1 MSAKERAAKEEPSPK
16 RILVLDRKPDD
27 LGRLHRFLDEN
38 GYEIVEAQGTPEAM
52 QMLRAG
58 EVDLLVLDA
67 SDPEVDG
74 LALCEEM
81 HGDSQT
87 AAMPIIVVTDSKAA
101 EDGMTALHCGADD
114 FISRPL
120 KMAPLLVR
128 VRMLLRIKELND
140 GVLASN
146 ERLGQV
152 NAQLKHVN
160 VERGRVNRELA
171 NRNRELEQGMDMAQR
186 LQEVL
191 RPQQYP
197 KLKNV
202 AFSHLYRPADVV
214 GGDLLQITS
223 VGEDRAALFVSDVSG
238 HGIRAALVTAIV
250 KTVFQHVYL
259 EDKNTAQVLGDMNSR
274 FRNVLGPL
282 SAQMFTTGIL
292 FMVAGPQRRLW
303 VSSAGHQPPLLIRKH
318 DMICTPIMGADQ
330 VGPALGF
337 FNSPAYPI
345 VECDLMPGDIVLGFT
360 DGVYEVVNDAGDM
373 FGMERLEEL
382 IAANARMIPR
392 DLIQRIVTE
401 TDEFRGSRERRDDVC
416 IVAVEIQ

>member
-1 MSAKERAAKEEPSPK
+1 MSAKKRASDEEPPRK
-16 RILVLDRKPDD
+16 HILVLDRKPDD
-27 LGRLHRFLDEN
+27 LGRLHRYLDQN
-38 GYEIVEAQGTPEAM
+38 GYAIVEAQDTPEAM
-52 QMLRAG
+52 PMLRAG

-67 SDPEVDG
+67 SDPEIDG
-74 LALCEEM
+74 LALCEEV
-81 HGDSQT
+81 HGDAQT
-87 AAMPIIVVTDSKAA
+87 AGVPIIVVTDSKAT

-120 KMAPLLVR
+120 RMAPLLVR
-128 VRMLLRIKELND
+128 VRMLLRVKELND
-140 GVLASN
+140 GVLARN
-146 ERLGQV
+146 EQLKQV

-191 RPQQYP
+191 LPQQYP

-202 AFSHLYRPADVV
+202 VFSHLYRPADIV
-214 GGDLLQITS
+214 GGDLFQITN

-259 EDKNTAQVLGDMNSR
+259 EDKNIAQVLSDMNSR

-282 SAQMFTTGIL
+282 SAQMFTTGL
-292 FMVAGPQRRLW
+292 FLMVDGPQRRLW
-303 VSSAGHQPPLLIRKH
+303 VSSAGHPPPLLIRKD
-318 DMICTPIMGADQ
+318 DMSCTPLMGADQ

-337 FNSPAYPI
+337 FHSPAYPI

-360 DGVYEVVNDAGDM
+360 DGLYEVVNEAGEM

-392 DLIQRIVTE
+392 DLIQRIVAE

-416 IVAVEIQ
+416 IVTVEIQ